1 MTVTWRW
8 GKLVGVKSPRKA
20 LLAAILGLAAAGAC
34 GRTFSSSVTQPNPL
48 TRPLDTLRESEP
60 IVIVTGDMDLN
71 VPREDAAAGGGV
83 VWVNSRYPLTNQAH
97 FTVVSRDRLRFHVQ
111 IEHKW
116 QEWADVSTWRATLVD
131 DQGHRYRPDEV
142 DLVSDRHITQMWDYE
157 SRSTVVN
164 DFGDIVRVNN
174 DGYKRRQPLASMSL
188 FRGRGDFV
196 FHHQNIMRPSVKS
209 LTLHIERSGTAFEFT
224 WRFADDVARA
234 VARARRIQ

>member
-1 MTVTWRW
+1 
-8 GKLVGVKSPRKA
+8 VKSTRRT
-20 LLAAILGLAAAGAC
+20 LLAAILGLAAAGGC

-48 TRPLDTLRESEP
+48 ARPLETLRESEA
-60 IVIVTGDMDLN
+60 IIIVTGDMELN
-71 VPREDAAAGGGV
+71 VPRQDDQAAGGTI
-83 VWVNSRYPLTNQAH
+83 WVNKRYPLTNRAH

-131 DQGHRYRPDEV
+131 NEGHRYRPDDV
-142 DLVSDRHITQMWDYE
+142 DMVDDRHITQMWDYE
-157 SRSTVVN
+157 SRSVAMN

-174 DGYKRRQPLASMSL
+174 DGYKRRQPLATFSM

-196 FHHQNIMRPSVKS
+196 FHHRNIMRSSVKS

-224 WRFADDVARA
+224 WHFADQVPRA
-234 VARARRIQ
+234 VARRAGSRT